1 MCCQQG
7 SPEDK
12 WEEAQAA
19 KEGPDVP
26 EVDEEGKP
34 LSKKARKAL
43 LQAAEKERERRR
55 EAEVERIEAQVMPP
69 HGRILYACIVV

>member
-1 MCCQQG
+1 M
-7 SPEDK
+7 
-12 WEEAQAA
+12 
-19 KEGPDVP
+19 P

-43 LQAAEKERERRR
+43 LHAAEKERERRR

-69 HGRILYACIVV
+69 HGRILYAW